1 MENKIK
7 VDLKK
12 KSDTTFKIG
21 DNTVKIKTWLNTE
34 EVAYIV
40 DESCAYFRELVG
52 EDNSDAVVLVS
63 TLLKMDMLT
72 VLLATNL
79 DVEGLDANQIGA
91 TGLFDAIR
99 NKLLNYNLIKDSVI
113 AGMNMIGNGLIINQM
128 SQIASI
134 EDLSDAEEQIKGYM
148 ESDSSDKVKE
158 LIEIMLANNP
168 ALAKA
173 LNDSIPTEE

>member
-91 TGLFDAIR
+91 TGLFDAVR

>member
-40 DESCAYFRELVG
+40 DESCAYFKELVG

-113 AGMNMIGNGLIINQM
+113 AGMNMIGNGLIISQM

-134 EDLSDAEEQIKGYM
+134 EDLSNAEEQIKGYM
-148 ESDSSDKVKE
+148 EGDNSDKIKE
-158 LIEIMLANNP
+158 LIEVMLANNP
-168 ALAKA
+168 MLANA
-173 LNDSIPTEE
+173 LNNSVPTEE

>member
-40 DESCAYFRELVG
+40 DESCAYFKELVG

-134 EDLSDAEEQIKGYM
+134 EDLSNAEEQIKGYM
-148 ESDSSDKVKE
+148 EGDNSDKIKE
-158 LIEIMLANNP
+158 LIEVMLANNP
-168 ALAKA
+168 MLANA
-173 LNDSIPTEE
+173 LNNSIPTEE

>member
-7 VDLKK
+7 IDLKK
-12 KSDTTFKIG
+12 KSDATFKIG
-21 DNTVKIKTWLNTE
+21 DNTIKIKSWLNTE

-40 DESCAYFRELVG
+40 DESCAYFKELIG

-91 TGLFDAIR
+91 TGLFDAIHS
-99 NKLLNYNLIKDSVI
+99 KLLNYNLIKDSVI

-134 EDLSDAEEQIKGYM
+134 EDLSNAEEQIKGYM
-148 ESDSSDKVKE
+148 EGDNSDKIKE
-158 LIEIMLANNP
+158 LIEVMLANNP
-168 ALAKA
+168 MLANA
-173 LNDSIPTEE
+173 LNNAVPIEE

>member
-40 DESCAYFRELVG
+40 DESCAYFKELVG

-91 TGLFDAIR
+91 TGLFDAIH

-134 EDLSDAEEQIKGYM
+134 EDLSNAEEQIKGYM
-148 ESDSSDKVKE
+148 EGDNSDKIKE
-158 LIEIMLANNP
+158 LIEVMLANNP
-168 ALAKA
+168 MLANA
-173 LNDSIPTEE
+173 LNNSIPTEE

>member
-40 DESCAYFRELVG
+40 DESCAYFKELIG
-52 EDNSDAVVLVS
+52 EDNSDAVILVS

-148 ESDSSDKVKE
+148 EGDSSDKVKE

-173 LNDSIPTEE
+173 LNNSIPTEE

>member
-40 DESCAYFRELVG
+40 DESCAYFKELVG

-134 EDLSDAEEQIKGYM
+134 EDLSNAEEQIKGYM
-148 ESDSSDKVKE
+148 EGDNSDKIKE
-158 LIEIMLANNP
+158 LIEVMLANNP
-168 ALAKA
+168 MLANA
-173 LNDSIPTEE
+173 LNNSVPTEE